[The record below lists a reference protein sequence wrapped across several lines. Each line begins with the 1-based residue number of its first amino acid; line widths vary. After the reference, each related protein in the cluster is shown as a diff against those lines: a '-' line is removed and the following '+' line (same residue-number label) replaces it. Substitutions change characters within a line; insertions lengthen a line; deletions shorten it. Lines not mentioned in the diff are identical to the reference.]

1 MKIRRNHHHTGAPG
15 SDGDLLVGAG
25 HGTEDAGAEA
35 EDHGG
40 ANHPVDVN
48 DSASGAGADKGAP
61 AASSGGSKSGQE
73 RNGAEPTSRPRG
85 LLGEVLVARGL
96 VTLEQVGLALQLQA
110 TSGKKLGEVL
120 VDMDALDERTMV
132 DALADYFGLDVT
144 DLRRDVPDPAALAM
158 IPEDIAREYLAI
170 PVRLEDRTLTVAVAQ
185 PSDDLRFLLSETSGC
200 SVRLRL
206 APLSDIRWAID
217 RTYQA
222 IGSLDQY
229 VQAFQA
235 VETTRRKTSAKTEAP
250 QVAENA
256 PVVQVVDRILTQ
268 AVRDRASDVHIEPS
282 QDAVYIRYR
291 IDGALKD
298 VLELPVSMGTGLVSR
313 IKIMAGIDI
322 VEKRR
327 SQDGQFSTEIDDKGT
342 DVRVS
347 TVATIWGEK
356 CVLRILDKNRSVLRL
371 NELGMPSDTY
381 ETYSKLVRA
390 PSGMVLCAGPTGSGK
405 TTTLYATLS
414 EVSDRARNVMTI
426 EDPVEFIFPKIN
438 QIQTNE
444 SAGQTFATALKSILR
459 QDPDVILVGEIRD
472 IETARIAVQSALT
485 GHFVMSSVHGNDAAS
500 ALHRFLDMGIESFLI
515 SSSVVAI
522 VGQRLLRRICPSCKT
537 NYTPTPDEL
546 SFYQAN
552 GGSPTT
558 EFSYGPGC
566 NYCGNT
572 GYLDR
577 VGVYEL
583 LRMTPEIKRL
593 IVERASQDDL
603 RDQAQSQGM
612 RTLCDEAIALVDQG
626 STTIS
631 EVVRGIYTMNV

>member
-1 MKIRRNHHHTGAPG
+1 
-15 SDGDLLVGAG
+15 
-25 HGTEDAGAEA
+25 
-35 EDHGG
+35 
-40 ANHPVDVN
+40 
-48 DSASGAGADKGAP
+48 
-61 AASSGGSKSGQE
+61 
-73 RNGAEPTSRPRG
+73 
-85 LLGEVLVARGL
+85 
-96 VTLEQVGLALQLQA
+96 
-110 TSGKKLGEVL
+110 
-120 VDMDALDERTMV
+120 
-132 DALADYFGLDVT
+132 
-144 DLRRDVPDPAALAM
+144 
-158 IPEDIAREYLAI
+158 
-170 PVRLEDRTLTVAVAQ
+170 
-185 PSDDLRFLLSETSGC
+185 
-200 SVRLRL
+200 
-206 APLSDIRWAID
+206 
-217 RTYQA
+217 
-222 IGSLDQY
+222 
-229 VQAFQA
+229 
-235 VETTRRKTSAKTEAP
+235 
-250 QVAENA
+250 
-256 PVVQVVDRILTQ
+256 
-268 AVRDRASDVHIEPS
+268 
-282 QDAVYIRYR
+282 
-291 IDGALKD
+291 
-298 VLELPVSMGTGLVSR
+298 
-313 IKIMAGIDI
+313 MAGIDI

-327 SQDGQFSTEIDDKGT
+327 SQDGQFSTEVDNKGT

-371 NELGMPSDTY
+371 NELGMPVDTY
-381 ETYSKLVRA
+381 ETYAKLVRA

-537 NYTPTPDEL
+537 GYSPTVDEL

-552 GGSPTT
+552 GGSANT
-558 EFSYGPGC
+558 EFWYGPGC
-566 NYCGNT
+566 NYCGGT

-603 RDQAQSQGM
+603 RDQAQAQGM
-612 RTLCDEAIALVDQG
+612 RTLCDEAIKLVDEG